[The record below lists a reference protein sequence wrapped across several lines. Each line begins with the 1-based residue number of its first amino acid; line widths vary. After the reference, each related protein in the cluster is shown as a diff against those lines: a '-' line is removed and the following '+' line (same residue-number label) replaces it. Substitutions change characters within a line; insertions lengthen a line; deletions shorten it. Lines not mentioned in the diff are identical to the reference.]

1 MVIHLNDK
9 KGVTTANAFQKI
21 FKKSKTKPNKIMLD
35 KGSKFDNRS
44 MKSWLEKN
52 AVEMY
57 STLNEGRSIVA
68 EGFVRSL

>member
-1 MVIHLNDK
+1 
-9 KGVTTANAFQKI
+9 
-21 FKKSKTKPNKIMLD
+21 MLD

-52 AVEMY
+52 GVEMY